1 MDFFNLAYLTL
12 VTAFLLAK
20 DLVPQIEAVCIEGL
34 TNHLE
39 NVVLIHCSVQR
50 KGHSVIQKIS
60 EGKWLSQKKRHIK
73 VSMQL
78 FSANLEQ
85 ALVIYSES
93 ERVGKRKERKF
104 FLVYSI
110 SFLLCYYLPTM

>member
-60 EGKWLSQKKRHIK
+60 EGKWLFSEKKAHKHFHATILSKFRTGF
-73 VSMQL
+73 SNL
-78 FSANLEQ
+78 FRE
-85 ALVIYSES
+85 
-93 ERVGKRKERKF
+93 
-104 FLVYSI
+104 
-110 SFLLCYYLPTM
+110 